1 MNIKDNMDF
10 YLERIPALSSPEWEY
25 ADDPTFHDVM
35 AWHPLT
41 LSDPDVDILGR
52 IGIQNTGTSIH
63 YFVRLD
69 SGRRCYP
76 TFSEIAPLRLAQF
89 ESYTK
94 PIVQPTFDELKSEAL
109 RVVYELISKRRAGW
123 IKKRNDWLEQIKENK
138 RISETWE
145 D

>member
-10 YLERIPALSSPEWEY
+10 YLRIIPALSSRKWEY
-25 ADDPTFHDVM
+25 TDDPSFHDVM

-52 IGIQNTGTSIH
+52 IGIQNTGASIH

-76 TFSEIAPLRLAQF
+76 TFVETAPLRLAQF

-94 PIVQPTFDELKSEAL
+94 PIIEPTFDELKSEAL
-109 RVVYELISKRRAGW
+109 RVAYELISKKRAGW
-123 IKKRNDWLEQIKENK
+123 IEKHNDWLEQIKESK
-138 RISETWE
+138 
-145 D
+145 

>member
-1 MNIKDNMDF
+1 
-10 YLERIPALSSPEWEY
+10 
-25 ADDPTFHDVM
+25 M

-52 IGIQNTGTSIH
+52 IGIQNTGASIH

-76 TFSEIAPLRLAQF
+76 PFSETAPLRLALF
-89 ESYTK
+89 ESCTK
-94 PIVQPTFDELKSEAL
+94 PIIHPTFDELKSEAL
-109 RVVYELISKRRAGW
+109 RVAYELISNKKAGW
-123 IKKRNDWLEQIKENK
+123 IENRKNWLEKIEENK
-138 RISETWE
+138 RIAETWE